1 VSDQEL
7 ATTTDAIEP
16 RRVPPAL
23 IAVAVLLALLGAYL
37 LLVLPV
43 LGGGDTQAADEPATV
58 LAASAE
64 EAPETDGDPVVEEVV
79 EDPPL
84 VTYEVFLSRDPFDPV
99 VPEPVEVVVVADD
112 GTPTDGTAT
121 GGTDGSVTPG
131 DPNAPGP
138 VDPVDGSTPTGDEAT
153 PPPTGGTPPPVAGC
167 TTGDT
172 VSCDGRLVGLVE
184 VRGTGGD
191 AVAIIQVD
199 TTLYEV
205 RAGETFAGAFQLT
218 SVSGSCANVLYGDDA
233 FQICE
238 GDRTLK

>member
-1 VSDQEL
+1 VSDQDFD
-7 ATTTDAIEP
+7 TTTEALDR
-16 RRVPPAL
+16 RRVAPAL
-23 IAVAVLLALLGAYL
+23 IAAAVLLALLGSYL
-37 LLVLPV
+37 FMVRPL
-43 LGGGDTQAADEPATV
+43 LGGGDAQAVDEPATL

-64 EAPETDGDPVVEEVV
+64 AEPATDDDVEAEVVEEL
-79 EDPPL
+79 PL

-99 VPEPVEVVVVADD
+99 VPEPVEVVAV
-112 GTPTDGTAT
+112 TDGTAT
-121 GGTDGSVTPG
+121 DGTDPAG
-131 DPNAPGP
+131 DPNTTDPNTGDP
-138 VDPVDGSTPTGDEAT
+138 LDPVDGSTPPPVDGTT
-153 PPPTGGTPPPVAGC
+153 PPPAGGTPPPVASC
-167 TTGDT
+167 TTGET
-172 VSCDGRLVGLVE
+172 VSCDGRLIGLVE

-205 RAGETFAGAFQLT
+205 RAGETFAGSFQLA

>member
-1 VSDQEL
+1 VSDQDFD
-7 ATTTDAIEP
+7 TTTEAVDT
-16 RRVPPAL
+16 RRIAPAL
-23 IAVAVLLALLGAYL
+23 VAAAVLLALLGTYL
-37 LLVLPV
+37 FMVRPL
-43 LGGGDTQAADEPATV
+43 LGGGDAQAVEEPATL

-64 EAPETDGDPVVEEVV
+64 AEPATDEDADAEVVEEL
-79 EDPPL
+79 PL

-99 VPEPVEVVVVADD
+99 VPEPVEVVAVTD
-112 GTPTDGTAT
+112 DGTAT
-121 GGTDGSVTPG
+121 DGTDPAGEPTTT
-131 DPNAPGP
+131 DPNAGDA
-138 VDPVDGSTPTGDEAT
+138 VDPADGSTPLPGDGTT
-153 PPPTGGTPPPVAGC
+153 PPPAGGTPPPVAGC
-167 TTGDT
+167 TTGET
-172 VSCDGRLVGLVE
+172 VNCDGRLIGLVE

-205 RAGETFAGAFQLT
+205 RAGETFAGSFQLS